1 MTGTELYERTIAFD
15 YGDVERSDLMKKV
28 WSVTPWMVD
37 CYTGNINSDTEREMR
52 EWLYSNV
59 GDQAFPIHGRPGN
72 WQFGSATIHGWT
84 WVGFSSKE
92 LLEKFLEA
100 FPDTGRESA

>member
-1 MTGTELYERTIAFD
+1 MIGTDLFERTIAFD
-15 YGDVERSDLMKKV
+15 YGDTERSDLMKKV

-37 CYTGNINSDTEREMR
+37 CYTGNIGSTTERDIR
-52 EWLYSNV
+52 EWLYNNV
-59 GDQAFPIHGRPGN
+59 GDQAFPIHGRGGD

-92 LLEKFLEA
+92 LLDEFLKA
-100 FPDTGRESA
+100 FPQV